1 MKSTFYDLTI
11 NIMMRMIAG
20 KRYYSCEDEEV
31 TERDKEEGKRFRD
44 ILYDTVSL
52 GGEKT
57 ILVDFIPF
65 FRWIGFEG
73 IERRVVKLKEKR
85 EAFFQELIEQRR
97 GFLIE
102 TGIDSNISGEN
113 ERDGVRKKMTMID
126 VLLLL
131 QQNEPH
137 YYADQ
142 MIHGLMGVLLSAVT
156 DTSAGTTEW
165 AMSLLLNNPPVLKK
179 AQAEIDIQVG
189 QERLMNESDL
199 AKLPY
204 LHAIIV
210 ETLRL
215 YPAGPLL
222 VPHES
227 SADCVIG
234 GYHIPRGTML
244 LVNLWAIQNDP
255 KLWDEPNKFK
265 PERFEGIEGGNRDG
279 FMLMPFG
286 TGRRGCPGEG
296 LAMRLVGLA
305 LGSLIQC
312 FEWDRLNGEEMVD
325 MTEGTGLALPRAQ
338 PLEAKCRPRANMP
351 SLLAQIV

>member
-142 MIHGLMGVLLSAVT
+142 MIHGLMG
-156 DTSAGTTEW
+156 
-165 AMSLLLNNPPVLKK
+165 
-179 AQAEIDIQVG
+179 
-189 QERLMNESDL
+189 
-199 AKLPY
+199 
-204 LHAIIV
+204 
-210 ETLRL
+210 
-215 YPAGPLL
+215 
-222 VPHES
+222 
-227 SADCVIG
+227 
-234 GYHIPRGTML
+234 
-244 LVNLWAIQNDP
+244 
-255 KLWDEPNKFK
+255 LWDEPNKFK

>member
-1 MKSTFYDLTI
+1 M
-11 NIMMRMIAG
+11 
-20 KRYYSCEDEEV
+20 
-31 TERDKEEGKRFRD
+31 
-44 ILYDTVSL
+44 
-52 GGEKT
+52 
-57 ILVDFIPF
+57 
-65 FRWIGFEG
+65 
-73 IERRVVKLKEKR
+73 
-85 EAFFQELIEQRR
+85 
-97 GFLIE
+97 E
-102 TGIDSNISGEN
+102 TRIDSNISDEN
-113 ERDGVRKKMTMID
+113 EGDGVSKKMTMID

-131 QQNEPH
+131 QPNEPD
-137 YYADQ
+137 YYTDK
-142 MIHGLMGVLLSAVT
+142 MIQGLMGVLLSAGT

-165 AMSLLLNNPPVLKK
+165 AMSLLLNNPQVLKK

-265 PERFEGIEGGNRDG
+265 PERFEEIEGGNRDG

-296 LAMRLVGLA
+296 LAMRVVGLA

-312 FEWDRLNGEEMVD
+312 FEWDRMNGEEMVD
-325 MTEGTGLALPRAQ
+325 MTEGTGLALPRTH
-338 PLEAKCRPRANMP
+338 PLEASCRTRANMLN
-351 SLLAQIV
+351 LLAQII